1 MVSDPK
7 RADEQPQQDVEWASE
22 GGSYLE
28 ITEVNETTIDVSYDH
43 WAGCQDELHA
53 HHLFIQWA
61 QLQNSLANAPSLKLH
76 VILKRKA
83 MNIHGYSKFDIF
95 ANPVTS
101 ADNTSVLYDGI
112 STFIE
117 DDTQFTYILADGVA
131 YLAENSTSDN
141 PVQSTRCLPSSSLFN
156 SILPALNDAVPI
168 PSASVGDEAV
178 DCTSGTLFKTS
189 FGDAGFAFCV
199 SGASGFTAFSS
210 DMDIVVRYLAN
221 PVRISAPTLTDR
233 STSCA
238 VVKSTAVTPVA
249 VALLTGKSIPL
260 DSSRK
265 LKTASHMAMAAST
278 CSCKSTPRPCIF
290 FHGLGNQ
297 DELDELQDSPK
308 IIPTKFGDI
317 SGHTPCCS
325 TVKYAVLNTVDY
337 GWTSD
342 ALQEKYCNISLSM
355 SDTSDLTSRTIDDT
369 IIVTHSMGG
378 LVMAGALATGKCSF
392 ASNTSWVSLSPPM
405 TGSMAVDYLQ
415 GYCNGQVGN
424 LAVDL
429 LKLIGQCPVSTSRR
443 STVYEKE
450 KYSSTV
456 RDVAYTAAQE
466 AYRGNVTAAICSNYY
481 VGLFSKYQMPN
492 ILAGKE
498 IPHKSTENDGLV
510 EFQSCAKGLDSSL
523 FGTSY
528 KDQFYMP
535 ELNHADTAFLAGD
548 GFFKDSQKPV
558 KWFECLL

>member
-1 MVSDPK
+1 
-7 RADEQPQQDVEWASE
+7 
-22 GGSYLE
+22 
-28 ITEVNETTIDVSYDH
+28 
-43 WAGCQDELHA
+43 
-53 HHLFIQWA
+53 
-61 QLQNSLANAPSLKLH
+61 
-76 VILKRKA
+76 
-83 MNIHGYSKFDIF
+83 
-95 ANPVTS
+95 
-101 ADNTSVLYDGI
+101 
-112 STFIE
+112 
-117 DDTQFTYILADGVA
+117 
-131 YLAENSTSDN
+131 
-141 PVQSTRCLPSSSLFN
+141 
-156 SILPALNDAVPI
+156 
-168 PSASVGDEAV
+168 
-178 DCTSGTLFKTS
+178 
-189 FGDAGFAFCV
+189 
-199 SGASGFTAFSS
+199 
-210 DMDIVVRYLAN
+210 
-221 PVRISAPTLTDR
+221 
-233 STSCA
+233 
-238 VVKSTAVTPVA
+238 
-249 VALLTGKSIPL
+249 
-260 DSSRK
+260 
-265 LKTASHMAMAAST
+265 MAMAAST

-392 ASNTSWVSLSPPM
+392 ASNTSW
-405 TGSMAVDYLQ
+405 
-415 GYCNGQVGN
+415 
-424 LAVDL
+424 
-429 LKLIGQCPVSTSRR
+429 
-443 STVYEKE
+443 
-450 KYSSTV
+450 
-456 RDVAYTAAQE
+456 E